1 MSEYTSIFDARGG
14 HYNLANHRFPEARSE
29 EARRILAHM
38 ALDEGP
44 GGPWIDVAA
53 GGGYLA
59 ERALAEGIERR
70 AVACDASLPFLLEAT
85 AYRGRCIAQYPSLP
99 FPDGAFSGSGCL
111 AALHHA
117 EDASRVVSEML
128 RVIAPGRRAAVGDVA
143 PGSLPAS
150 FLNDFVHRH
159 TETGHRGRFH
169 SPGYF
174 LEAFAAAGGV
184 RPRAETL
191 DLTWSFPSAASAV
204 EFSRE
209 LFGLRPRTAD
219 DAIMAELRRLGLEE
233 GAGGARLPWRM
244 VFVSAAR

>member
-1 MSEYTSIFDARGG
+1 
-14 HYNLANHRFPEARSE
+14 
-29 EARRILAHM
+29 
-38 ALDEGP
+38 
-44 GGPWIDVAA
+44 
-53 GGGYLA
+53 
-59 ERALAEGIERR
+59 
-70 AVACDASLPFLLEAT
+70 
-85 AYRGRCIAQYPSLP
+85 
-99 FPDGAFSGSGCL
+99 
-111 AALHHA
+111 
-117 EDASRVVSEML
+117 
-128 RVIAPGRRAAVGDVA
+128 
-143 PGSLPAS
+143 
-150 FLNDFVHRH
+150 VHRH

>member
-29 EARRILAHM
+29 EGRCILAHM

-59 ERALAEGIERR
+59 DRARAEGIERP
-70 AVACDASLPFLLEAT
+70 AVACDASLPFLLDAT
-85 AYRGRCIAQYPSLP
+85 AYRGRCIAQYPFLP

-117 EDASRVVSEML
+117 EDASRVVAEML
-128 RVIAPGRRAAVGDVA
+128 RVTAPGCRAAVGDVA
-143 PGSLPAS
+143 PGSLPAA
-150 FLNDFVHRH
+150 FLNEFVNRH

-169 SPGYF
+169 SPEYF
-174 LEAFAAAGGV
+174 LEAFAAAGGADA
-184 RPRAETL
+184 RAETR
-191 DLTWSFPSAASAV
+191 DLTWKFPSAASAV

-209 LFGLRPRTAD
+209 LFGLRPGTSG
-219 DAIMAELRRLGLEE
+219 DAIIEELRRLGLEE
-233 GAGGARLPWRM
+233 RAGGARLPWRM